1 MAKEKSNLINLTSN
15 LSSFSYSKVGEEH
28 YNTDVKR
35 DVASERGPSADA
47 NYEKFSP
54 DDGQFIQK
62 KPGERYIGSNVDAG
76 FVRGG
81 IATKVQRQAE
91 DQERI
96 GKFLTTP
103 KGALFTIKQAILQ
116 NQNAD
121 RETNIYNPLSLNSSL
136 IDTLTTRPQRH
147 INEVTSPFSSLGN
160 FFRFL
165 SGTNT
170 SEQGRKNG
178 NSISNN
184 RNITNLKPDVDTFG
198 GNVEFRRDRTRGSQ
212 IGSVEDPMNELDEA
226 VITNKNGLVP
236 FPGKYSQGF
245 TEEGGLFERA
255 LGLTLNRFTNRTFT
269 DNHGIPEKTAEFL
282 VQTKNLKRVRNADPA
297 DLNDHDTVHDT
308 LLDTGMNH
316 SNLHIHERRGE
327 PNSQEK
333 RNLDFEA
340 ENNELIGDN
349 TTSKEFSV
357 IKGSRFKNEAKANK
371 FFDIKSKG
379 TRKLQVKYGGALG
392 DPSVAFT
399 GKGKKFEDSY
409 KLPEDFIKFRIRDVV
424 NGRWIIFP
432 AIFTAG
438 ITDNSQATYNPINY
452 IGRADAVHI
461 YQNRTRSISFGF
473 RVVALNEEDIPVIW
487 EKMNY
492 LKGLTLPQYKSFF
505 SDTNTSNNTRPVAPI
520 INLTIGD
527 MFVNTPGYFTSVSV
541 NVANSSTWETKDGR
555 QFPHVCDVS
564 VEFTHIGKEVP
575 SMLGKHYDG
584 AERVPTTAEREILN
598 AEAEK
603 RKQDFLAEAK
613 RRREENIDAF
623 VDGFNIA
630 TFNVGNFGTE
640 FSNQY
645 PGKKPLLNVVPDRLG
660 TRTQPLSEHTINIG
674 SLNATGASNRQL
686 TRGGEDQAAKSAL
699 FVDKV
704 RPLSKFGNF
713 DTELL
718 TPKQQKVKSDVMKAT
733 GGTGIL

>member
-1 MAKEKSNLINLTSN
+1 VAKEKSNLVNLTSN
-15 LSSFSYSKVGEEH
+15 LSSFNYSDVGD
-28 YNTDVKR
+28 YNKNGTPHPIADVEAQYDKLDVDEGQLIKR
-35 DVASERGPSADA
+35 D
-47 NYEKFSP
+47 
-54 DDGQFIQK
+54 I
-62 KPGERYIGSNVDAG
+62 GERYIGSNVDAG

-81 IATKVQRQAE
+81 IATKVQRQVE

-103 KGALFTIKQAILQ
+103 KGALFVLKQGILQ

-121 RETNIYNPLSLNSSL
+121 RETNIYNPLSLNASL
-136 IDTLTTRPQRH
+136 IDTLSTRPQRH
-147 INEVTSPFSSLGN
+147 INEVTSPFSSIGN

-184 RNITNLKPDVDTFG
+184 RDVNNLKPDVDTFG
-198 GNVEFRRDRTRGSQ
+198 GKVKRPRTIPEENFGIEIKTDNEIDVSGPNENRKSESYIPFKKSTDSFNRLPNTDIK
-212 IGSVEDPMNELDEA
+212 IGSRKLSDSEFQDKPTDYDIQEKKGVSSQEER
-226 VITNKNGLVP
+226 NKN
-236 FPGKYSQGF
+236 
-245 TEEGGLFERA
+245 FE
-255 LGLTLNRFTNRTFT
+255 
-269 DNHGIPEKTAEFL
+269 I
-282 VQTKNLKRVRNADPA
+282 
-297 DLNDHDTVHDT
+297 
-308 LLDTGMNH
+308 
-316 SNLHIHERRGE
+316 
-327 PNSQEK
+327 
-333 RNLDFEA
+333 

-349 TTSKEFSV
+349 TTSNKFSRTGP
-357 IKGSRFKNEAKANK
+357 KFKNEATANK

-379 TRKLQVKYGGALG
+379 SRKLQVKYGGALG

-399 GKGKKFEDSY
+399 HEKKIGEKGRRSFEDSY
-409 KLPEDFIKFRIRDVV
+409 KLPKDFIKFRIRDVI

-505 SDTNTSNNTRPVAPI
+505 SDISTSNNTRPVAPI

-527 MFVNTPGYFTSVSV
+527 MFVNTPGYFTSVSI
-541 NVANSSTWETKDGR
+541 NVANSSTWETKEGR

-575 SMLGKHYDG
+575 NMLGKHYDG
-584 AERVPTTAEREILN
+584 AERVPTTAEREELN
-598 AEAEK
+598 AKAEERKRQFLERAKKRQKEREKADTEAFK
-603 RKQDFLAEAK
+603 AARDSISDF
-613 RRREENIDAF
+613 
-623 VDGFNIA
+623 
-630 TFNVGNFGTE
+630 
-640 FSNQY
+640 
-645 PGKKPLLNVVPDRLG
+645 GKKDFSSRRFLNVVPNQLEQE
-660 TRTQPLSEHTINIG
+660 TQRIEDFTVGGPITNAVGQQSQQG
-674 SLNATGASNRQL
+674 SGAY
-686 TRGGEDQAAKSAL
+686 KSAL

-704 RPLSKFGNF
+704 RPLSKFE
-713 DTELL
+713 DLSL
-718 TPKQQKVKSDVMKAT
+718 TKEQQKVKSDVLKAT

>member
-1 MAKEKSNLINLTSN
+1 VAKEKSNLINLTSN
-15 LSSFSYSKVGEEH
+15 LSSFSYSKVGKEH

-54 DDGQFIQK
+54 DEGQFIQK

-76 FVRGG
+76 FLRGG
-81 IATKVQRQAE
+81 IATKVQRQVE

-103 KGALFTIKQAILQ
+103 KGVLFALKQGILQ

-121 RETNIYNPLSLNSSL
+121 RETNIYNPLSLTTSL
-136 IDTLTTRPQRH
+136 IDTLPTRPQRH

-198 GNVEFRRDRTRGSQ
+198 GNVEFRKDRTRGSQ

-226 VITNKNGLVP
+226 AITNKNGLVP
-236 FPGKYSQGF
+236 FPGKHSQGF
-245 TEEGGLFERA
+245 TEEGGLFESN
-255 LGLTLNRFTNRTFT
+255 LESLKNIFTNKTYT
-269 DNHGIPEKTAEFL
+269 DDHGVPEKTAEFL
-282 VQTKNLKRVRNADPA
+282 IQTRNLKRVRKADPK

-316 SNLHIHERRGE
+316 SDLHIHERRGKL
-327 PNSQEK
+327 NSQQQ
-333 RNLDFEA
+333 RNKNFEI

-349 TTSKEFSV
+349 TTSKEFSTR
-357 IKGSRFKNEAKANK
+357 GSKFKNEATANK

-399 GKGKKFEDSY
+399 GRGKKFEDSY
-409 KLPEDFIKFRIRDVV
+409 KLPEDFIKFRIRDVI

-505 SDTNTSNNTRPVAPI
+505 SDTSTSNNTRPVAPI

-527 MFVNTPGYFTSVSV
+527 MFVNTPGYFTSVSI
-541 NVANSSTWETKDGR
+541 NVANSSTWETKEGR

-584 AERVPTTAEREILN
+584 AERVPTTVEREELN
-598 AEAEK
+598 AKAEERKRQFLERARERQEEREKADKEAFK
-603 RKQDFLAEAK
+603 AARDSISDF
-613 RRREENIDAF
+613 
-623 VDGFNIA
+623 
-630 TFNVGNFGTE
+630 
-640 FSNQY
+640 
-645 PGKKPLLNVVPDRLG
+645 GKKDFSSRRKSFLNVVPNQQ
-660 TRTQPLSEHTINIG
+660 TQRIEDFTVGGPITNAVGQQSQQG
-674 SLNATGASNRQL
+674 SGAY
-686 TRGGEDQAAKSAL
+686 KSAL

-704 RPLSKFGNF
+704 RPLSKFE
-713 DTELL
+713 DLSL
-718 TPKQQKVKSDVMKAT
+718 TKEQQKVKSDVLKAT

>member
-1 MAKEKSNLINLTSN
+1 MADDYKPIEKGKSQLIKLRANLR
-15 LSSFSYSKVGEEH
+15 SFDYSEVGDYDKKGTPH
-28 YNTDVKR
+28 PIADVEAQYDKLDVDEGQLIKR
-35 DVASERGPSADA
+35 D
-47 NYEKFSP
+47 
-54 DDGQFIQK
+54 I
-62 KPGERYIGSNVDAG
+62 GERYTFSQGDNVSIDGG

-81 IATKVQRQAE
+81 AAVKVQRQLE
-91 DQERI
+91 DQKRI
-96 GKFLTTP
+96 AKFLTTP
-103 KGALFTIKQAILQ
+103 KGALFTIKQAVLQ

-121 RETNIYNPLSLNSSL
+121 RETNIYNPLSLNKSL
-136 IDTLTTRPQRH
+136 IDTLSTRPQRH
-147 INEVTSPFSSLGN
+147 INEAKIKDAFSSLGGFFN
-160 FFRFL
+160 FL
-165 SGTNT
+165 VGNNT
-170 SEQGRKNG
+170 LEQGRKNG

-184 RNITNLKPDVDTFG
+184 RNVENLKPDVDTFG
-198 GNVEFRRDRTRGSQ
+198 GKVDINSNDKA
-212 IGSVEDPMNELDEA
+212 N
-226 VITNKNGLVP
+226 ITNDNDLVP
-236 FPGKYSQGF
+236 FSDFSNKP
-245 TEEGGLFERA
+245 TLFQRHTNHLFKVRDQNA
-255 LGLTLNRFTNRTFT
+255 DLTDPKTIHATVLEKFRFEDSEIKIKENVMGTRNELQQR
-269 DNHGIPEKTAEFL
+269 NAEFEIFGSG
-282 VQTKNLKRVRNADPA
+282 R
-297 DLNDHDTVHDT
+297 
-308 LLDTGMNH
+308 
-316 SNLHIHERRGE
+316 
-327 PNSQEK
+327 
-333 RNLDFEA
+333 
-340 ENNELIGDN
+340 ELIGN
-349 TTSKEFSV
+349 ATTMKDDSV
-357 IKGSRFKNEAKANK
+357 MNNDYLGEVEREYKANE
-371 FFDIKSKG
+371 FFNIKSKG
-379 TRKLQVKYGGALG
+379 TRKLQVKYGGEL
-392 DPSVAFT
+392 T
-399 GKGKKFEDSY
+399 LTN
-409 KLPEDFIKFRIRDVV
+409 KLDKTTDLPKDFIKFRIRDVV

-438 ITDNSQATYNPINY
+438 ITDNSAASYNPINY

>member
-1 MAKEKSNLINLTSN
+1 MAKEKSNLVNLTSN
-15 LSSFSYSKVGEEH
+15 LTSFDYSDVGD
-28 YNTDVKR
+28 YNKNGTPHPIADVEAQYDKLDVDEGQLIKR
-35 DVASERGPSADA
+35 D
-47 NYEKFSP
+47 
-54 DDGQFIQK
+54 I
-62 KPGERYIGSNVDAG
+62 GERYIGSNVDAG

-81 IATKVQRQAE
+81 IATKVQRQVE

-103 KGALFTIKQAILQ
+103 KGALFVLKQGILQ

-121 RETNIYNPLSLNSSL
+121 RETNIYNPLSLNTSL
-136 IDTLTTRPQRH
+136 IDTLPTRPQRH

-184 RNITNLKPDVDTFG
+184 RNVNNLKPDVDTFG
-198 GNVEFRRDRTRGSQ
+198 GKVKIPRTIPEENFGIEIKTDNEIDVSGPNENRKSESYIPFKKSTDSFNRLPNTDIK
-212 IGSVEDPMNELDEA
+212 IGSRKESDSEFPDKPTNLDIQEEKG
-226 VITNKNGLVP
+226 VS
-236 FPGKYSQGF
+236 SQ
-245 TEEGGLFERA
+245 EERNMLFE
-255 LGLTLNRFTNRTFT
+255 
-269 DNHGIPEKTAEFL
+269 
-282 VQTKNLKRVRNADPA
+282 
-297 DLNDHDTVHDT
+297 
-308 LLDTGMNH
+308 M
-316 SNLHIHERRGE
+316 
-327 PNSQEK
+327 
-333 RNLDFEA
+333 

-349 TTSKEFSV
+349 TTSNTFSRR
-357 IKGSRFKNEAKANK
+357 GPRFKNESTANK

-379 TRKLQVKYGGALG
+379 SRKLQVNYGGALG

-399 GKGKKFEDSY
+399 NEARIGAPGRRSFEDSY
-409 KLPEDFIKFRIRDVV
+409 KLPKDFIKFRIRDVI

-438 ITDNSQATYNPINY
+438 ITDNSQASYNPINY

-505 SDTNTSNNTRPVAPI
+505 SDTSTSNNTRPVAPI

-527 MFVNTPGYFTSVSV
+527 MFVNTPGYFTSVSI
-541 NVANSSTWETKDGR
+541 NVANSSTWETKEGR

-564 VEFTHIGKEVP
+564 VEFTYIGKEVP

-584 AERVPTTAEREILN
+584 AERVPTTAEREALN
-598 AEAEK
+598 AGAKK
-603 RKQDFLAEAK
+603 RKQDNLAKAK
-613 RRREENIDAF
+613 RRRKENDDAFKKGLDFSAENIK
-623 VDGFNIA
+623 
-630 TFNVGNFGTE
+630 TFGTG
-640 FSNQY
+640 FSNQF
-645 PGKKPLLNVVPDRLG
+645 PGRKPLLNVVPDSLG
-660 TRTQPLSEHTINIG
+660 TTTQPTQPLSEHTINIG
-674 SLNATGASNRQL
+674 SLNATGQQSQQGSGAY
-686 TRGGEDQAAKSAL
+686 KSAL

-704 RPLSKFGNF
+704 KPLSKFE
-713 DTELL
+713 DLSL
-718 TPKQQKVKSDVMKAT
+718 TKEQQKVKSDVMKAT